1 MSVMVIPKGVT
12 LLSVHSL
19 RTACLPS
26 RKDRTESSREEKQC
40 LVAMEVRGQME
51 EIRPVKFREEITCLD
66 LMELYK
72 ATQAIMRSQGL
83 LFAQ

>member
-1 MSVMVIPKGVT
+1 M
-12 LLSVHSL
+12 
-19 RTACLPS
+19 
-26 RKDRTESSREEKQC
+26 
-40 LVAMEVRGQME
+40 AMKVRGQME